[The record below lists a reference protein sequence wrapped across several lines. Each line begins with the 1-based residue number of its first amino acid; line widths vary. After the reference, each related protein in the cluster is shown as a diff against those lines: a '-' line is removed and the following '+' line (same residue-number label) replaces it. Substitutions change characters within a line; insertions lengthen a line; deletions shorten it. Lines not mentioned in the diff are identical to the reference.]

1 MEVVAIVISYARWV
15 VASCVGVVAVLI
27 TRLLLGYPSFDLV
40 PTSIFELWVIVN
52 LPLHLLVTASG
63 LPESVGG
70 IIFYCL
76 IFLLLPSSSVHITSS
91 IRDLYLKSEPSDT

>member
-40 PTSIFELWVIVN
+40 PTSIFEFWVIVN

-76 IFLLLPSSSVHITSS
+76 IFLQWMGFSLLGWFAVSRIKAFLT
-91 IRDLYLKSEPSDT
+91 R